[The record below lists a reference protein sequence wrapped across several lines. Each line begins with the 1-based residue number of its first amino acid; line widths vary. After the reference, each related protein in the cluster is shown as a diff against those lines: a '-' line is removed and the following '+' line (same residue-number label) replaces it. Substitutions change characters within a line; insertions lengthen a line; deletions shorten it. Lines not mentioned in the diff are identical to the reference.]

1 MFQNKVHFWCGI
13 IKYIASKEVI
23 PEICAK
29 ISPFKEIHC
38 GMSKQDARA
47 WNAYDTY
54 IWDKLNL
61 YWI

>member
-1 MFQNKVHFWCGI
+1 
-13 IKYIASKEVI
+13 
-23 PEICAK
+23 
-29 ISPFKEIHC
+29 
-38 GMSKQDARA
+38 MSKQDARA